1 STFAGNICRSPI
13 AEAVFRQVAKE
24 RGVLAEWN
32 IDSAGTGGKHVGSNP
47 DRRAIQCLRDHNVEM
62 DHRARQARNTF
73 TPRRLRKYN
82 FVHQVTLD
90 DFRDFQYI
98 FAMDNDIMTDLT
110 DMAPESSKAKVELLG
125 KYDPEGQA
133 TIRDPYKDSGSQDFE
148 KVYAQCFRCCNAFFD
163 QLGG

>member
-1 STFAGNICRSPI
+1 
-13 AEAVFRQVAKE
+13 
-24 RGVLAEWN
+24 
-32 IDSAGTGGKHVGSNP
+32 
-47 DRRAIQCLRDHNVEM
+47 M
-62 DHRARQARNTF
+62 
-73 TPRRLRKYN
+73 
-82 FVHQVTLD
+82 VTLD

-98 FAMDNDIMTDLT
+98 FAMDNAIMTDLT

-148 KVYAQCFRCCNAFFD
+148 EVYAQCFRCCNAFFD

>member
-1 STFAGNICRSPI
+1 MAASSKSALFVCRGNICRSPI

-32 IDSAGTGGKHVGSNP
+32 IDSAGTSGKHVGSNP
-47 DRRAIQCLRDHNVEM
+47 DRRTIQCLKDHNVEIN
-62 DHRARQARNTF
+62 HRARQAKST
-73 TPRRLRKYN
+73 N

-98 FAMDNDIMTDLT
+98 FAMDNANMNDLT

-133 TIRDPYKDSGSQDFE
+133 TIRDPY
-148 KVYAQCFRCCNAFFD
+148 
-163 QLGG
+163 